1 MSEFSECFNR
11 IRVNKN
17 LYAADIAR
25 LMNMDSS
32 TISKW
37 LNGERKPKNR
47 EVLEKLL
54 NKMKLS
60 DVDRKLLTEA
70 YEEEFIGKEKYQ
82 CIKLWFEIIKEI
94 QNKRKY
100 TTKIELGGV
109 KQDCVDAALPV
120 TNYANRIELLQGI
133 QNVFN
138 YIMCRNIKKIYLRFD
153 IFNPDVMLLLNM
165 FINKG
170 YECEIDLIIFPK
182 SASIDQKVF
191 ALSLMKE
198 VISLW
203 AENASFQIY
212 ISENVDELNSEDNFI
227 MTDEFVLQYHQDLSG
242 GLLSSEASWINFWKD
257 KFISWKKICRRLF
270 SLTSIDNIFDRYNS
284 WTENEPCDN
293 MSWEYM
299 PCFAMML
306 DEDTLNR
313 FLYDTLPVKE
323 QMMQMILEVIVMS
336 ESDNKNPKT
345 LLNWFSMEGLR
356 SFMDNGVF
364 STLPQEPFYNP
375 VSLPDC
381 IKILERYI
389 YMSSIGRMKP
399 QLVKDEYNL
408 TLKDVF
414 IEPSFGEPQFL
425 RFSLSNNEVLTSKIM
440 NINDKDIVESYM
452 EFCDYLCNAGYVMSI
467 EDTIEKLKDVLEE
480 YKGKIDKV

>member
-1 MSEFSECFNR
+1 
-11 IRVNKN
+11 
-17 LYAADIAR
+17 
-25 LMNMDSS
+25 
-32 TISKW
+32 
-37 LNGERKPKNR
+37 
-47 EVLEKLL
+47 
-54 NKMKLS
+54 
-60 DVDRKLLTEA
+60 
-70 YEEEFIGKEKYQ
+70 
-82 CIKLWFEIIKEI
+82 
-94 QNKRKY
+94 
-100 TTKIELGGV
+100 
-109 KQDCVDAALPV
+109 
-120 TNYANRIELLQGI
+120 
-133 QNVFN
+133 
-138 YIMCRNIKKIYLRFD
+138 
-153 IFNPDVMLLLNM
+153 
-165 FINKG
+165 
-170 YECEIDLIIFPK
+170 
-182 SASIDQKVF
+182 
-191 ALSLMKE
+191 
-198 VISLW
+198 
-203 AENASFQIY
+203 
-212 ISENVDELNSEDNFI
+212 
-227 MTDEFVLQYHQDLSG
+227 
-242 GLLSSEASWINFWKD
+242 
-257 KFISWKKICRRLF
+257 
-270 SLTSIDNIFDRYNS
+270 
-284 WTENEPCDN
+284 